1 MSSVTSPAG
10 PHEQSQK
17 SSRLNACT
25 NFPLGVSIDEYKISL
40 RQEEIPSYK
49 KVVSAKGKPPIKT
62 TKTPGITMIISYNK
76 IINKRMNAKM
86 LQFLK
91 INLLRDT

>member
-1 MSSVTSPAG
+1 M
-10 PHEQSQK
+10 
-17 SSRLNACT
+17 
-25 NFPLGVSIDEYKISL
+25 
-40 RQEEIPSYK
+40 PSYK

-86 LQFLK
+86 LQLLK
-91 INLLRDT
+91 INLLRDTWNQSNEVYK